1 MKTTSALFF
10 LLVCIFAA
18 VGHAQDKD
26 KRMMTDADYKT
37 YLTQVEAALPKW
49 ETALKNIKPERVQ
62 RTSYA
67 TGKSLLDIGQ
77 IRAAIAEQRVKR
89 TLSGELVLLGI
100 MQSLQ
105 DMGHVLSWEQTM
117 SGGDTTLRYF
127 GSELKALL
135 DHIDDDVKAR
145 VALLDK
151 STVFPVGAQPTGS
164 LYGAIREERLK
175 RIEDKD
181 YPIPVDN
188 DYRGV
193 DGVWVPESNDPAKA
207 LVFPEQVKITCI
219 HSENICR
226 ELKVILGEL
235 GGMVSIIDIDETDWP
250 ITSWDAHGLLASYGP
265 DVSATGASDRCH
277 SHVLTMAFGSGAV
290 STSDIPTHEKGCEE
304 FFGTD
309 SYRLA
314 RGTYYVDTTP
324 GNDMDRPHPK
334 K

>member
-37 YLTQVEAALPKW
+37 FLTQVEAALPKW
-49 ETALKNIKPERVQ
+49 ETALKNIEPERVR
-62 RTSYA
+62 RTSFA
-67 TGKSLLDIGQ
+67 TGKSLIDIGQ
-77 IRAAIAEQRVKR
+77 IRATIAEQGVKR
-89 TLSGELVLLGI
+89 TLSGELTLLGS
-100 MQSLQ
+100 MQSL
-105 DMGHVLSWEQTM
+105 DEMGKVIGWEQTM
-117 SGGDTTLRYF
+117 NGTPTSLEKFDPE
-127 GSELKALL
+127 SSALIA
-135 DHIDDDVKAR
+135 HIRDDVRAR
-145 VALLDK
+145 IALLDK
-151 STVFPVGAQPTGS
+151 STKLPVGAQPTGS

-207 LVFPEQVKITCI
+207 LVFPEQVKITCTR
-219 HSENICR
+219 SEKTCR
-226 ELKVILGEL
+226 ELKVTLGAL
-235 GGMVSIIDIDETDWP
+235 GGMVSIIDIDEIDWP

-265 DVSATGASDRCH
+265 DVSATAASDRCH

-304 FFGTD
+304 FFATD

-324 GNDMDRPHPK
+324 GNDMDKANPK